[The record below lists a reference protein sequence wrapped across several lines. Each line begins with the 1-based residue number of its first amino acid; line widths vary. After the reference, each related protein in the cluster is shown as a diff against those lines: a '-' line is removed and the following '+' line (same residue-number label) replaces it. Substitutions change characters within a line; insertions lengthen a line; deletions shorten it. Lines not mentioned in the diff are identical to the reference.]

1 MIGKLPGP
9 DNSAAVSTGIR
20 YLDELLGGLFIGDSV
35 YGMMMPE
42 ALPAHSV
49 TIFCSLPRV

>member
-1 MIGKLPGP
+1 MIENLPGP

-49 TIFCSLPRV
+49 SIFCSLPRV